1 MYLRELVAN
10 YPELRA
16 PILQR
21 LAETVGDIPQSR
33 VLRGCLW
40 VLGEYCEDEE
50 SIVNVITAVLTS
62 LKPLPIL
69 PAEEAPKDKK
79 DGEKAEKEKK
89 PAAAPKITTQTV
101 VLADG
106 TYGTKTVYEQPE
118 GEEPSEKEVKKSPL
132 RNAIVGGDQLLCAA
146 LACALTRLCLRCPGV
161 PQAMKNEVMF
171 VMANLYKTVVSKA
184 GDGRTDG
191 TVRLTQCIRAMVA
204 SSGGKLE
211 GNQLAAAQLTQA
223 EWGSGHSRT
232 QLAKVL
238 ELASTNSEWTLGAG
252 ANEEA
257 EERVVAPDECII
269 FRQLRERK
277 GGGIT
282 EVIDED
288 MSSARG
294 DSISSQ
300 AAKDGELFAERLAKV
315 QQMSG
320 LADPVYVEAFLQ
332 VHSFDLVLELL
343 LVNRTQDTL
352 QNVLV
357 ELSTQGDLK
366 IVDRPQGV
374 TLAPGQQMMVHA
386 SIKVA
391 STETGIIFGYVTFEK
406 KSAADKE
413 SE

>member
-62 LKPLPIL
+62 LKPLPFL
-69 PAEEAPKDKK
+69 PAEETTKDKK
-79 DGEKAEKEKK
+79 DGEKSEKEKK

-106 TYGTKTVYEQPE
+106 TYGTKTVYEQAE
-118 GEEPSEKEVKKSPL
+118 GEEAAEKEVKKSPL

-146 LACALTRLCLRCPGV
+146 LACALTRLCLRFPGV

-204 SSGGKLE
+204 SGGGKLE
-211 GNQLAAAQLTQA
+211 GNQLAAAQITQA

-238 ELASTNSEWTLGAG
+238 ELATTNSEWTLGA
-252 ANEEA
+252 AASDEA

-288 MSSARG
+288 
-294 DSISSQ
+294 D
-300 AAKDGELFAERLAKV
+300 F
-315 QQMSG
+315 
-320 LADPVYVEAFLQ
+320 
-332 VHSFDLVLELL
+332 
-343 LVNRTQDTL
+343 
-352 QNVLV
+352 
-357 ELSTQGDLK
+357 
-366 IVDRPQGV
+366 
-374 TLAPGQQMMVHA
+374 
-386 SIKVA
+386 
-391 STETGIIFGYVTFEK
+391 
-406 KSAADKE
+406 SAA
-413 SE
+413 SGNIM